1 VEGAITKSA
10 LSGCGVAEVGERA
23 VQPTNLNDSLTRD
36 RGSSSPGPLRA
47 VVIVP
52 TRRSRTV
59 RRCAD
64 SEMDSEMARRRLA
77 EVELEAVE
85 QQLFG
90 TCLND
95 LIGGSG

>member
-1 VEGAITKSA
+1 
-10 LSGCGVAEVGERA
+10 
-23 VQPTNLNDSLTRD
+23 
-36 RGSSSPGPLRA
+36 
-47 VVIVP
+47 
-52 TRRSRTV
+52 V